1 MIVEIA
7 LCVVMVAVTVLVGS
21 LVFLAMQLR
30 KPVAEA
36 EALFAQMNTTLPLL
50 VKEVRAA
57 RENLHALV
65 DQARDGVEHAT
76 VLLHA
81 TAALGDT
88 VHRLHETLAGAS
100 RSLLINLTRRVA
112 GGFKAVMGVVKAHR
126 HRKRK
131 VINQ

>member
-7 LCVVMVAVTVLVGS
+7 LCVVMVAVAVLVGS
-21 LVFLAMQLR
+21 LVSLVMQLR

-36 EALFAQMNTTLPLL
+36 EVLFAQMNTALPSL
-50 VKEVRAA
+50 VKEIRAA
-57 RENLHALV
+57 SANLRAV
-65 DQARDGVEHAT
+65 VEQARHGIEHAA

-88 VHRLHETLAGAS
+88 VHHLHETMAGAS

-112 GGFKAVMGVVKAHR
+112 GFKAMMGVVKAHR
-126 HRKRK
+126 HRRRR